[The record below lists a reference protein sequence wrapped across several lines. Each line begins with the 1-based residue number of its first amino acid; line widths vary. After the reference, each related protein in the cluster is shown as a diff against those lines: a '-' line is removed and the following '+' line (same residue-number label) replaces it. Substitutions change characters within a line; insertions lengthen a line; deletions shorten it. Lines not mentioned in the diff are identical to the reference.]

1 MKKYETIRKLFDHV
15 MENGESYDRPDAI
28 SAHCTRDGLS
38 NRVHIKKTS
47 LSIDLGEYKVKS
59 MAVTCAKDDF
69 SDATDADLR
78 IEFESPNPYRTIL
91 YANEVD
97 EEVLSEIAKTI

>member
-1 MKKYETIRKLFDHV
+1 MKKYEIIRKLFDHV
-15 MENGESYDRPDAI
+15 MEEGEVYDKPDAI

-38 NRVHIKKTS
+38 NRVHIKKAN
-47 LSIDLGEYKVKS
+47 LSVDLGDYKVES
-59 MAVTCAKDDF
+59 MAITCAKDDF

-97 EEVLSEIAKTI
+97 ENVLSEIAKAL